1 MNRFM
6 ESQSLEFTQPLLGFE
21 GHKRWQLVAR
31 PRHLPFLWLQSEEEP
46 EVALPVVDPSLFVSG
61 YRPRLPES
69 MGLSARIL
77 CVVTRREVGLGM
89 NLVAPIAVGHDGK
102 AAQLVLD
109 NPQYKTFHP
118 LVA

>member
-6 ESQSLEFTQPLLGFE
+6 ESQTLEFTQPLLGFE
-21 GHKRWQLVAR
+21 AHRRWYLVAR

-46 EVALPVVDPSLFVSG
+46 EVALPVVDPALFVTG
-61 YRPRLPES
+61 YRPRLPEG
-69 MGLSARIL
+69 MRVGARVL
-77 CVVTRREVGLGM
+77 CVVTRREAGLGM
-89 NLVAPIAVGHDGK
+89 NLVAPIAVGPDGK

-109 NPQYKTFHP
+109 NPEYKTFHP